1 MEPPPPPA
9 VGRRVTIVAADSQP
23 GHDAVLAHPRNLR
36 PLSQPTAGHMQTSEY
51 QWNRVH
57 TSTQLIRESLLTR
70 TNPTAVSAAQQQS
83 RGREVK
89 LNGDWSPDSS
99 SYSHSCGGVAK
110 ESSVGRD
117 LLARSYR
124 GGYAPACT
132 ILLRPYHRVIVLV
145 ACRPRQSKQLSS
157 GINVWTLCR
166 PVWGG

>member
-1 MEPPPPPA
+1 MEPPPPPAA
-9 VGRRVTIVAADSQP
+9 VGRRVTIVAADSHP

-57 TSTQLIRESLLTR
+57 TSTQQIRESLLTR

-124 GGYAPACT
+124 GGYTRLP
-132 ILLRPYHRVIVLV
+132 VLYYYD
-145 ACRPRQSKQLSS
+145 RITESS
-157 GINVWTLCR
+157 CWWHVDHGKASN
-166 PVWGG
+166 